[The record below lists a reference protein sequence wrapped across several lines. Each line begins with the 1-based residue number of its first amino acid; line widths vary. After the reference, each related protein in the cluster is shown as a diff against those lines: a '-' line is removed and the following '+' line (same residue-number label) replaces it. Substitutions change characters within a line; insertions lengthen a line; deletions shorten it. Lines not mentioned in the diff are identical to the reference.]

1 MLPGTGTTAI
11 TDTVLLTR
19 TAEELGCRGA
29 LLLPPFYYKNPSDD
43 GLLAYFNE
51 VIQRV
56 AGDIRIYLYNF
67 PQQSA
72 VPFSV
77 DFIGR
82 LLKDNPGK
90 VKGIKDSSGNYEN
103 SLSYV
108 EAFARDGFEVYAGD
122 DSLLLALL
130 EKGSAGSITAAS
142 NVNCALGAE
151 VYANWNT
158 DRGAAA
164 QQILSATRKAVI
176 SVPLIPGLKALV
188 ARNTGN
194 PAWLNVR
201 PPHLKLTEAQTAAL
215 FSAFDASGIRLA
227 KAA

>member
-1 MLPGTGTTAI
+1 
-11 TDTVLLTR
+11 
-19 TAEELGCRGA
+19 
-29 LLLPPFYYKNPSDD
+29 
-43 GLLAYFNE
+43 
-51 VIQRV
+51 V